1 MILANGNHALR
12 SSMEIIFTNHAKF
25 RIEERK
31 IKFSDIKNV
40 IMNFD
45 SNTKSF
51 DENIVVKK
59 VFDSY
64 ELEVVYKKNR
74 NKIIVITAYYL

>member
-1 MILANGNHALR
+1 
-12 SSMEIIFTNHAKF
+12 MEIIFTNHAKY
-25 RIEERK
+25 RTEERK
-31 IKFSDIKNV
+31 IKFSDIKKAIINC
-40 IMNFD
+40 D
-45 SNTKSF
+45 SRAKSF

-59 VFDSY
+59 VFDNY

>member
-1 MILANGNHALR
+1 
-12 SSMEIIFTNHAKF
+12 MEIIFTNHAKY
-25 RIEERK
+25 RTEERK
-31 IKFSDIKNV
+31 IKFSDIKKSIINC
-40 IMNFD
+40 D
-45 SNTKSF
+45 SRAKSF

-59 VFDSY
+59 VFDNY

>member
-1 MILANGNHALR
+1 
-12 SSMEIIFTNHAKF
+12 MEIIFTNHAKC

-31 IKFSDIKNV
+31 IKFSDIKSV
-40 IMNFD
+40 IMNCD
-45 SNTKSF
+45 SNVKSF
-51 DENIVVKK
+51 DENIVARKI
-59 VFDSY
+59 FDDC